1 MVLDR
6 GIATPI
12 QYCEHC
18 LLSVVKL
25 LLQTPL
31 QNKAEDIHSLFQ
43 FLRLAPFEDKS
54 TFMRFIG
61 RPVQNGD
68 PVGTSFLRTVIY
80 IILRFA
86 LDLTRAFSTVP
97 EECLSSSH
105 KGTFGFENSQKR

>member
-18 LLSVVKL
+18 LLSVVNL

-68 PVGTSFLRTVIY
+68 PVGTSFLRTVIHM
-80 IILRFA
+80 IFAFRAGSHACILH
-86 LDLTRAFSTVP
+86 SP
-97 EECLSSSH
+97 
-105 KGTFGFENSQKR
+105 